1 MGAPL
6 QREGTSRTHYEA
18 TMKNTTKLAFAAAL
32 LLAVTAGGLRADS
45 LATDRQENQQQR
57 INQGEASGELTKG
70 EAARDEAHH
79 KAIGKEIRHDRKE
92 NGGKLTGK
100 EKRHINRQQNR
111 ESRRIHRTKHN
122 DRVAK

>member
-1 MGAPL
+1 
-6 QREGTSRTHYEA
+6 
-18 TMKNTTKLAFAAAL
+18 MKNHSTLAIAAAL

-45 LATDRQENQQQR
+45 LATDRQENQQDR
-57 INQGEASGELTKG
+57 INQGVNSGELTKG

-79 KAIGKEIRHDRKE
+79 KAIGKEIRHDRKD

-111 ESRRIHRTKHN
+111 ESHRIHRTKHN
-122 DRVAK
+122 GKVAK

>member
-1 MGAPL
+1 
-6 QREGTSRTHYEA
+6 
-18 TMKNTTKLAFAAAL
+18 MKKISALAFTAAL
-32 LLAVTAGGLRADS
+32 LLAASASGLRADS

-79 KAIGKEIRHDRKE
+79 KAIGREIRHDRKE
-92 NGGKLTGK
+92 HGGKLTGK

-111 ESRRIHRTKHN
+111 ESRRIYRTKHN
-122 DRVAK
+122 DREAK